1 MRPESATA
9 AIVRARLTHQIPVR
23 VLGRGADALAIVE
36 EGPLPAGSR
45 VFVPG
50 RIPCGECAACRRGL
64 TGACPHLRAIEASPG
79 TQRINVPER
88 FVAPVATEISAT
100 KLIAAGLVA
109 ELIGAT
115 ARAGLGPGETA
126 IWLGRR
132 PWARVGASWTAG
144 RGCRTF
150 LLAGGPAAAIAAA
163 PPPSPPSFTAAP
175 GSVVMLPVGLG
186 PSGWRDIVAEA
197 EAAGGPSGG
206 RPERRIFV
214 CGDSAPIGRAAME
227 LTTPGST
234 LSFLLG
240 APALIAGLEALPP
253 LRIFTG
259 GAGHPDLIPEALAA
273 IARAEVDV
281 DVAFLEVS
289 PSEEAVAV
297 AAFRTAIEPSIP
309 VVTFERSP
317 G

>member
-1 MRPESATA
+1 MRPESVTA
-9 AIVRARLTHQIPVR
+9 AMVRARLTHQIPVR

-88 FVAPVATEISAT
+88 FVAPIAAEISAT

-115 ARAGLGPGETA
+115 ARAGLGPGDTA

-132 PWARVGASWTAG
+132 PWARVGASWTAS

-150 LLAGGPAAAIAAA
+150 LLAGAATAIADA
-163 PPPSPPSFTAAP
+163 PSPASAPP

-259 GAGHPDLIPEALAA
+259 GAGHPDLVPEALAA

-281 DVAFLEVS
+281 DGAFLEV
-289 PSEEAVAV
+289 PASEEAAAV
-297 AAFRTAIEPSIP
+297 AAFRTAIEPPIP
-309 VVTFERSP
+309 VVTYERSP
-317 G
+317 GSNTR